1 MKVKVDELPESGRV
15 IHFHESE
22 EWFSS
27 RIGSDQD
34 ASGVSL
40 ARSLNV
46 DLKIA
51 PERDQVRLQGHLQTT
66 ARLQCSRCLDDFTV
80 DLNDTFD
87 LVLLR
92 PLPADAPEEIV
103 LRPQDLNTEF
113 YDGVSI
119 DVDFIIA
126 EQIFLA
132 LPQKPLCQPHCP
144 GLCPT
149 CGVEL
154 KHESCQCEKQATGS
168 AFDALRSI
176 KVDQSN

>member
-1 MKVKVDELPESGRV
+1 LKVKVDELPDSGRV
-15 IHFHESE
+15 IHFHESG
-22 EWFSS
+22 EWFAS
-27 RIGSDQD
+27 RVGSDQEAD
-34 ASGVSL
+34 GVSL
-40 ARSLNV
+40 AGPINV
-46 DLKIA
+46 EMEII
-51 PERDQVRLQGHLQTT
+51 PVRDQIRVQGHLETT
-66 ARLQCSRCLDDFTV
+66 ATLQCSRCLDDFTV
-80 DLNDTFD
+80 ELNDTFD

-92 PLPADAPEEIV
+92 PLLADAPEEID

-154 KHESCQCEKQATGS
+154 KHESCECEKQATGS

-176 KVDQSN
+176 KLDRK